1 MVDVKDEVKDVN
13 SEMEAE
19 SFLDLHEDLDDI
31 PDLSTVADEDYELR
45 LVTFEKRPGKAKGPF
60 LFTEFELTGLPDTKI
75 IRHVMMLA
83 TANDPERKA
92 KNRKRAIKY
101 FYKCFNIPTSGPVV
115 FADYIGNTGW
125 ATLTE
130 ETDPVY
136 GKQNRIARFRAPEE

>member
-1 MVDVKDEVKDVN
+1 MVDVKDEVQDV
-13 SEMEAE
+13 SPETEEE
-19 SFLDLHEDLDDI
+19 SFLDLGEDLDEI

-60 LFTEFELTGLPDTKI
+60 LFTEYELVGMPDTKI
-75 IRHVMMLA
+75 VRHVMMLA
-83 TANDPERKA
+83 TAKDSERKA

-101 FYKCFNIPTSGPVV
+101 FYKCFGIPTSGPVV
-115 FADYIGNTGW
+115 YADYIGNSGW

-136 GKQNRIARFRAPEE
+136 GKQNRIARFRATEE

>member
-1 MVDVKDEVKDVN
+1 MVDEIQDVDA
-13 SEMEAE
+13 EKEEE
-19 SFLDLHEDLDDI
+19 SFLDLGEDLDEI

-60 LFTEFELTGLPDTKI
+60 LFTEYELVGMPDTKI
-75 IRHVMMLA
+75 VRHVMMLA
-83 TANDPERKA
+83 TAKDSERKA

-115 FADYIGNTGW
+115 FADYVGNSGW

-136 GKQNRIARFRAPEE
+136 GKQNRIARFRATEE

>member
-1 MVDVKDEVKDVN
+1 MVEDYKDVVDEN
-13 SEMEAE
+13 LDE
-19 SFLDLHEDLDDI
+19 SFLDLGEDLDAI

-45 LVTFEKRPGKAKGPF
+45 LITFEKRPAKKKGPF
-60 LFTEFELTGLPDTKI
+60 LFIECEIVGQSDTKI
-75 IRHVMMLA
+75 IRHVLMQP
-83 TANDPERKA
+83 TPSDTERQA

-101 FYKCFNIPTSGPVV
+101 FYKCFGIPTSGPVV

-125 ATLTE
+125 ATLLE